1 MFGSNKDSERY
12 AGLMCAESF
21 WAYLQL
27 MMPIGRVQKK
37 VPMLVMG
44 GSADALISV
53 DEFKA
58 TSKHYDAELMLFD
71 GGSHDLM
78 LEHDCRKY
86 LDKIHGWLLG

>member
-1 MFGSNKDSERY
+1 
-12 AGLMCAESF
+12 MCAESF

-37 VPMLVMG
+37 VPTLVMG

-53 DEFKA
+53 DEFKQTA
-58 TSKHYDAELMLFD
+58 ERYGTSLELIE

-78 LEHDCRKY
+78 LESNSHQYAAIIDR
-86 LDKIHGWLLG
+86 WLENS